1 MQSKEAEKHR
11 SVERVSEQNTQ
22 SNHHEERSEEKNKQ
36 DQGTAGNVVQLE
48 EEISKAVKEALAKK
62 GKTKRNIKF
71 SEIIIVKTELSP
83 NAMAAVYNLSPY
95 LMKMFLELFTCHPRS
110 RKHDTHGQSLH

>member
-1 MQSKEAEKHR
+1 M
-11 SVERVSEQNTQ
+11 
-22 SNHHEERSEEKNKQ
+22 
-36 DQGTAGNVVQLE
+36 
-48 EEISKAVKEALAKK
+48 
-62 GKTKRNIKF
+62 KF
-71 SEIIIVKTELSP
+71 SEIIIVKTELSL